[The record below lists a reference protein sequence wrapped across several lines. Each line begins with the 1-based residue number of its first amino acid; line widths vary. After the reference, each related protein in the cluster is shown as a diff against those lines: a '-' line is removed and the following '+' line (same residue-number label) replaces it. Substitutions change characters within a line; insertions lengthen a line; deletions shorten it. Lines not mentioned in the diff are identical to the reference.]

1 MRISDDKLRGKTV
14 IEAGGQALGQVEA
27 LILETDRWSVE
38 GLEIRPRREVASQL
52 GSARRLG
59 RPNNAEIPIRTVK
72 SVGDAILL
80 SLSLDEL
87 GALLTGAAREGAP
100 LY

>member
-1 MRISDDKLRGKTV
+1 MRIPDDKLRGRTV

-27 LILETDRWSVE
+27 LILNTNTWSVE
-38 GLEIRPRREVASQL
+38 GLEIRPRREVAHKL
-52 GSARRLG
+52 GSARRLM

-80 SLSLDEL
+80 NLKLEEL
-87 GALLTGAAREGAP
+87 GALLAGTGEGAS
-100 LY
+100 LH